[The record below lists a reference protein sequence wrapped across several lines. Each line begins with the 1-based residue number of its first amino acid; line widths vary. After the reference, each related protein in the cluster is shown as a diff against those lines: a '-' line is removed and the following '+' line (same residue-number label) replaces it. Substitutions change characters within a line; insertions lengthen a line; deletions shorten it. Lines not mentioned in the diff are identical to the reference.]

1 MNQQLLLGI
10 LLLALALIG
19 LILTERKKASDVL
32 FQGKPVYEDIAP
44 NGKLKA
50 PLFDPETRL
59 AGKPDLL
66 IQKGEQLIPIEIKSQ
81 AAPETPPA
89 SHVFQLMAY
98 CLLTE
103 KAFAVKPD
111 SGILRYRNKE
121 FKISY
126 TIKRRD
132 ELLSRL
138 ERIRED
144 DSLEEV
150 HRSHCD
156 SFRCGGC
163 GYRSICDEKL

>member
-1 MNQQLLLGI
+1 MNQQLFLGI
-10 LLLALALIG
+10 LLLALALVG
-19 LILTERKKASDVL
+19 LILIERRKASDVI
-32 FQGKPVYEDIAP
+32 FQGKPIYEDIAP
-44 NGKLKA
+44 KGKLKA

-66 IQKGEQLIPIEIKSQ
+66 IKKGSQLIPVEIKSQ
-81 AAPETPPA
+81 SAPETPPA
-89 SHVFQLMAY
+89 SHVLQLMAY

-103 KAFAVKPD
+103 KTFAIKPD
-111 SGILRYRNKE
+111 YGILRYRNKE
-121 FKISY
+121 FMISY

-132 ELLSRL
+132 ELLNRL

-150 HRSHCD
+150 HRSHSD
-156 SFRCGGC
+156 SFRCRGC